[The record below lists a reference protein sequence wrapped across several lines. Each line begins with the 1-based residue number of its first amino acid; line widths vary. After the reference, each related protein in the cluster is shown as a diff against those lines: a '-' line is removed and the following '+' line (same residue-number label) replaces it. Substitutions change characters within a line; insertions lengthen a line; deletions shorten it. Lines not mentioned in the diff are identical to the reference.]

1 MYAVGIEAV
10 PMAPRGKARTGAS
23 RCPGSC
29 KHLLGARVTKQ
40 YPSAAR
46 QEQLLERHASN
57 IGALQHRSH
66 EFLGWNVAMA
76 GNVVGDAF
84 RSDEDTA
91 AVGDK
96 DVLN

>member
-1 MYAVGIEAV
+1 MEG
-10 PMAPRGKARTGAS
+10 P
-23 RCPGSC
+23 
-29 KHLLGARVTKQ
+29 LLETKYCSSKLKLNGRVTQ
-40 YPSAAR
+40 QHPSAAR

-57 IGALQHRSH
+57 IGALQHRLH

>member
-10 PMAPRGKARTGAS
+10 PMAPRGKPRTGAS
-23 RCPGSC
+23 RCPGRS
-29 KHLLGARVTKQ
+29 VTKQ

-57 IGALQHRSH
+57 IGALQHRPY

-91 AVGDK
+91 AVGNK

>member
-1 MYAVGIEAV
+1 MLSG
-10 PMAPRGKARTGAS
+10 
-23 RCPGSC
+23 
-29 KHLLGARVTKQ
+29 RVTKQ

-84 RSDEDTA
+84 RSDEDSA